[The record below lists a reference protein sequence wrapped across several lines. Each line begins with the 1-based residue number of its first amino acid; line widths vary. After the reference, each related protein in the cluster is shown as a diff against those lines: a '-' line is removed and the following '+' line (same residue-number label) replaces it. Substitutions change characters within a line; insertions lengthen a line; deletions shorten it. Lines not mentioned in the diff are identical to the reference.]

1 MGSRDFIEGLKNKG
15 LFVFIGFFILY
26 ILLLFLIV
34 FITSMNGSLNLWA
47 EKIKIY
53 AFINAK
59 TSDSDIVKLLTDLKS
74 NFHFKEATYIT
85 QKDAWE
91 KLKEVVG
98 RENDIFAWGS
108 PDSLPKTIEITP
120 SLLENIDDIV
130 RYLLNY
136 NFVEDVRYPEEMV
149 TQWYN
154 LQGLVEIIKKIF
166 IYLGSLSFLLLS
178 VELLTHA
185 HLAYPIFS
193 VPSQILENIIITMV
207 SFFSALV
214 SICFFGNIFKDRIAT
229 ILPYFSYIFDLRHIL
244 IWTFYFIISNVIISF
259 TSALISFQRLK

>member
-15 LFVFIGFFILY
+15 FFVFIGFFILY

-53 AFINAK
+53 AFVNPK
-59 TSDSDIVKLLTDLKS
+59 TSDSDIVKLLIDLKS

-85 QKDAWE
+85 QKEAWE

-120 SLLENIDDIV
+120 SLLENIHDII

-136 NFVEDVRYPEEMV
+136 NFVEEVRYPEEMV

-166 IYLGSLSFLLLS
+166 TYLGSLSFLLLS
-178 VELLTHA
+178 VELLTHT
-185 HLAYPIFS
+185 HLAYPILS
-193 VPSQILENIIITMV
+193 VPSQIME
-207 SFFSALV
+207 
-214 SICFFGNIFKDRIAT
+214 
-229 ILPYFSYIFDLRHIL
+229 
-244 IWTFYFIISNVIISF
+244 NVIITTIF
-259 TSALISFQRLK
+259 LFFCIGFHIFLGEHF